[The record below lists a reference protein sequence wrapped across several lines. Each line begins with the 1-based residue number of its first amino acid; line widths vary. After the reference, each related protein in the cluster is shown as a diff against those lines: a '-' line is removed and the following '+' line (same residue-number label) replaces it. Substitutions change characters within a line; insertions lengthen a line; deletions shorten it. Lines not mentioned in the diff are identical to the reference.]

1 MNRFG
6 AVCAAVCVSAGLST
20 VGCAPVR
27 IKCVVLEGEL
37 STIAVV
43 SASDPRF
50 DEAGVEGAE
59 IVVRQTGRAG
69 DVIVRTTNANGHAT
83 IPLAG
88 TGALSRPLS
97 VEVSAEGYIPARI
110 EQMPTPTP
118 GRGLLILVEP
128 IGGDEP

>member
-1 MNRFG
+1 MNRISTGIAAFG
-6 AVCAAVCVSAGLST
+6 LLFTLVLG
-20 VGCAPVR
+20 GCSPVR

-43 SASDPRF
+43 SSSDPRF
-50 DEAGVEGAE
+50 DEPGVAGAE

-69 DVIVRTTNANGHAT
+69 DVIIRKTNERGRAT

-97 VEVSAEGYIPARI
+97 VEASAEGYIPARI
-110 EQMPTPTP
+110 AQMPTPTP
-118 GRGLLILVEP
+118 GQGLLILIEP
-128 IGGDEP
+128 IGAIEP